1 MDQKFLKRL
10 ISECPL
16 TDFSENGNV
25 TERELQLD
33 KYLEQFTSFLYA
45 NENLLIRNFWQDYIA
60 SSEIGLLQNSKMLRR
75 CFIFLD
81 CAVAIYNYTARKS
94 KGKKNSQIA
103 EHISVQLQN
112 DLNQYKS
119 ILLLAMNAC
128 FNSVIVEYRSLYE
141 SFVIGQY
148 LVQNPDLVPVYKD
161 HLQFLRY
168 HLTQLVGNS
177 TPEWDKIH
185 DEYLNKYG
193 SEFAENYGWT
203 KSKIPNKKD
212 RKIGTLAKE
221 CNLENSFTVLYKYS
235 SSYVHSSAFSVST
248 RPDLSQIKIFFQAAM
263 HFIESEI
270 NDYLRESKLPAKDAV
285 LLCGISWYFYIRILK
300 NLIKRILQFNDIE
313 VVRSSYM
320 SNLKLI
326 HGSCADQTDD
336 VVVNAANSGLWEGD
350 GICGVIFR
358 KCGSKELAQECSK
371 YQAPIK
377 DGNAVITAAC
387 VR

>member
-25 TERELQLD
+25 TERKLQLD

-45 NENLLIRNFWQDYIA
+45 NENQLIQHFWQEYIA
-60 SSEIGLLQNSKMLRR
+60 SSEIGLLQNSEMLRR

-81 CAVAIYNYTARKS
+81 CAAAIYNYTARKS

-119 ILLLAMNAC
+119 ILLLAMNGC

-185 DEYLNKYG
+185 DDYLNKYG
-193 SEFAENYGWT
+193 KEFAENYGWT

-221 CNLENSFTVLYKYS
+221 CDLDDSFTVLYKY
-235 SSYVHSSAFSVST
+235 F
-248 RPDLSQIKIFFQAAM
+248 
-263 HFIESEI
+263 
-270 NDYLRESKLPAKDAV
+270 
-285 LLCGISWYFYIRILK
+285 
-300 NLIKRILQFNDIE
+300 NLILMK
-313 VVRSSYM
+313 S
-320 SNLKLI
+320 
-326 HGSCADQTDD
+326 
-336 VVVNAANSGLWEGD
+336 
-350 GICGVIFR
+350 
-358 KCGSKELAQECSK
+358 
-371 YQAPIK
+371 
-377 DGNAVITAAC
+377 
-387 VR
+387 